1 LIKLKSVLEFAKNK
15 AVSSVELVTVCPSTN
30 ENSCNSTNWNNEI
43 IVFVDRNRDEKLSK
57 NDRLLTT
64 IPPLSGNKKL
74 VWNAFPT
81 SQYIQFL
88 PDGLMN
94 GFNGTFVFCVGS
106 GENMVAQGLIVMQT
120 GRMRFTEGNGKVHIG
135 ANGKLLEC

>member
-1 LIKLKSVLEFAKNK
+1 MIKLKSVLEFAKNK

-94 GFNGTFVFCVGS
+94 GFNSTFVFCVGS